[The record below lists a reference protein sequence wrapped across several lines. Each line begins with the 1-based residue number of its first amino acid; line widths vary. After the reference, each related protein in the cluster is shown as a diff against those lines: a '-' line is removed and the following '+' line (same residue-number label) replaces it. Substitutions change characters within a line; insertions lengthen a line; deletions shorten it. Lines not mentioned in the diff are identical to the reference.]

1 MESPKVMLVRETM
14 KTIERSVASLP
25 IGIFEA
31 DPDCRV
37 TAANDAYRQLVL
49 DNGPLVTG
57 SAPWVNAAPNERTAA
72 EVAWRR
78 AIDAGQ
84 DFVHTFRLLA
94 VGDREVWVQISTQP
108 VKNANGEIMVRR
120 CFGVHTTRSA
130 YVFKQWCAHTVR

>member
-49 DNGPLVTG
+49 DNG
-57 SAPWVNAAPNERTAA
+57 
-72 EVAWRR
+72 
-78 AIDAGQ
+78 
-84 DFVHTFRLLA
+84 
-94 VGDREVWVQISTQP
+94 
-108 VKNANGEIMVRR
+108 
-120 CFGVHTTRSA
+120 
-130 YVFKQWCAHTVR
+130 